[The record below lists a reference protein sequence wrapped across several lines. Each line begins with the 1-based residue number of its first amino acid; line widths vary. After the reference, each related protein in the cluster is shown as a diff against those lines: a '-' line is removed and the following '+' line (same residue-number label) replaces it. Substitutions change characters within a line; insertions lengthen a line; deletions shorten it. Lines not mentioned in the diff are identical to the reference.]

1 MIGPEIRCCQASTLA
16 TLLRSRADTQI
27 DYAVEVIQPPKNVI
41 AATAQNF
48 FLESSTSA
56 FVGGYLSSRWLGWSP
71 SLHVHVPVK
80 RNTQSGLTSID
91 LVRAQHPTEPAKPLE
106 KLYSSAVP
114 QKALWIAALI
124 PNYRLEGARPIASN
138 GEIDQRSLL
147 SAHAKIIPRIETLT
161 DPTSIK
167 VISSNLGPKPDDLTA
182 AAQDLWPAKM
192 R

>member
-27 DYAVEVIQPPKNVI
+27 DYAVEVIQPANNVI

-56 FVGGYLSSRWLGWSP
+56 FVGGCLSSRWLGWSP

-106 KLYSSAVP
+106 KLYSSRASLFLRCASKSPVDRCSDTELQAGGSKANCKQWGDRSAVP
-114 QKALWIAALI
+114 V
-124 PNYRLEGARPIASN
+124 E
-138 GEIDQRSLL
+138 RSC
-147 SAHAKIIPRIETLT
+147 
-161 DPTSIK
+161 
-167 VISSNLGPKPDDLTA
+167 
-182 AAQDLWPAKM
+182 
-192 R
+192 